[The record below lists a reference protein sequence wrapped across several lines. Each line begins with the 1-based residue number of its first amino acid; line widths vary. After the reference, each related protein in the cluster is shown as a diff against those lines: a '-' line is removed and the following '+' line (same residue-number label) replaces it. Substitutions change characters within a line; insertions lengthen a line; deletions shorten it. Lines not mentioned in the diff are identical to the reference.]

1 MYKVAE
7 KIISVIPKAVYNMHH
22 VKFFKKIAAWYQIN
36 DKTKIKVGVLLPITV
51 HVLLSIQRANIFT
64 YRANHIVI

>member
-1 MYKVAE
+1 
-7 KIISVIPKAVYNMHH
+7 MHH